1 MYQAFGEVYWLLA
14 EFDVP
19 IWLMGVF
26 SQEIGGV
33 DKTTTSGQ
41 RQKKTSHL
49 GVEKSQI
56 LISFSLLYFHSS
68 GPPYLNLRFS
78 SVCRRPSCRNQAIT
92 RHDSFDYSRE
102 PQLDRPP
109 TVVSTANSIT
119 LGILIFLFPRN
130 ELLYY

>member
-68 GPPYLNLRFS
+68 GPPYLNPRFA
-78 SVCRRPSCRNQAIT
+78 SVCRRPSGVTKQLPDTIHLTIQR
-92 RHDSFDYSRE
+92 SRSLTD
-102 PQLDRPP
+102 P
-109 TVVSTANSIT
+109 
-119 LGILIFLFPRN
+119 
-130 ELLYY
+130 